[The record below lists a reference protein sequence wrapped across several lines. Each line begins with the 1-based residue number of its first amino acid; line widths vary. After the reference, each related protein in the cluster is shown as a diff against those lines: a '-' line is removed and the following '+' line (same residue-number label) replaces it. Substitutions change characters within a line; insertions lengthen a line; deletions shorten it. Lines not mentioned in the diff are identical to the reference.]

1 MIQSDLWN
9 CICYDIYLLSSE
21 INVCAIGMSETN
33 ERSTTRRITKY
44 FDQNLATKFF
54 PSYCNTEHFLKK
66 LQLCLKPPMKREIF
80 TVVITA
86 FPRYFKHDF
95 QIPQFFFQ

>member
-9 CICYDIYLLSSE
+9 CICYDIYLLSSK
-21 INVCAIGMSETN
+21 INVCAIGMSETK

-44 FDQNLATKFF
+44 FDQNLAIKFF

-66 LQLCLKPPMKREIF
+66 LHLCLNPPVKREIL
-80 TVVITA
+80 
-86 FPRYFKHDF
+86 RS
-95 QIPQFFFQ
+95 